1 MSPEQLFDAL
11 NEYVLEGWL
20 RPLDLA
26 LARLL
31 LEQEPQTSA
40 QVLLAAVWASH
51 QLGRGHLCLD
61 IEQLLSLPQ
70 QVLALPPEGRKP
82 TQLPLPSALMAQWSP
97 QSWLPAL
104 TQAAVV
110 SVDGRDQDSS
120 RPLVLSQGR
129 LYLRRYFRYECQVAQ
144 GLADRLTPLT
154 VEAEALRSQL
164 QSLFAPLKSEPEQR
178 GDEVHW
184 QSVAAALACRSRFT
198 VISGGPGTG
207 KTTTVVRLLAA
218 LQQLAMDSGTA
229 LRIKLAAPTGKAAA
243 RLSESLSGALS
254 QLPQAVAAAI
264 PTQVSTLHRLLGSR
278 PDSRQF
284 KHHQGN
290 PLHLDLLVVDE
301 ASMVDLEMMAALLA
315 ALPPQA
321 RLILLGDKDQLASV
335 EAGAVLGDLCE
346 QAAQPRYWPATTDY
360 LYSHSGYQL
369 QDWQGPGTAL
379 EQQIALL
386 RKSHRFDA
394 DSGIG
399 HLAQAVNDGQPD
411 RANALWHQGWRD
423 LLQRR
428 LTAADDSYLERL
440 CIDGE
445 GEPQEAQRRA
455 MESGCSPRG
464 YGHYLGEMHQGLA
477 SLEPLA
483 AQCQSPSQWQALFAR
498 QEQWIKSLLKAFGQF
513 QLLCAVRDGDYG
525 VSGLNQRIASAL
537 CRRGL
542 ISQASGWYAGRP
554 VILSRNDYGLKLMN
568 GDVGLCLP
576 VWDEQGQRR
585 LRVAFLTAE
594 GGVKT
599 VMPSRLSSVETVYAM
614 TVHKSQGSEF
624 AHTAMVLP
632 ASDSPILTRELVYTG
647 ITRARHWFTLL
658 TPTPRL
664 FVAAIGRRTVRAS
677 GLSQRLASLTSLE

>member
-1 MSPEQLFDAL
+1 MTPESLFDAL
-11 NEYVLEGWL
+11 SDYLDEGWL

-31 LEQEPQTSA
+31 LEQEPDTPA

-61 IEQLLSLPQ
+61 IEQLLNLPQ

-82 TQLPLPSALMAQWSP
+82 AQLPLPSSLMAQWSP
-97 QSWLPAL
+97 ESWLPAL
-104 TQAAVV
+104 ARAAVV
-110 SVDGRDQDSS
+110 SVDGQDQDHS

-129 LYLRRYFRYECQVAQ
+129 LYLRRYFRYECQVAE
-144 GLADRLTPLT
+144 GLAARLMPLA
-154 VEAEALRSQL
+154 VDAKALRCQL
-164 QSLFAPLKSEPEQR
+164 ESLFAPLKSETEQQ
-178 GDEVHW
+178 GSEVHW

-218 LQQLAMDSGTA
+218 LQQLAMDSGAA

-254 QLPQAVAAAI
+254 QLPEPLAAAI

-290 PLHLDLLVVDE
+290 PMHLDLLVVDE

-346 QAAQPRYWPATTDY
+346 QAAKPRYWPATTDY
-360 LYSHSGYQL
+360 LHSHSGYQL
-369 QDWQGPGTAL
+369 QAWQGPGTAL

-394 DSGIG
+394 NSGIG
-399 HLAQAVNDGQPD
+399 HLAQAVNEGQPEQ
-411 RANALWHQGWRD
+411 ANALWHRGWRD
-423 LLQRR
+423 LQQRR
-428 LTAADDSYLERL
+428 LTGAEDTYLERL
-440 CIDGE
+440 CIEGE
-445 GEPQEAQRRA
+445 GETGEAHRRVLEEGRSPQ
-455 MESGCSPRG
+455 G
-464 YGHYLGEMHQGLA
+464 YGHYLSLMHQGGDALNQRA
-477 SLEPLA
+477 Q
-483 AQCQSPSQWQALFAR
+483 QCQAPEQWQMLFTS
-498 QEQWIKSLLKAFGQF
+498 QEQWIKELLKAFGEF

-525 VSGLNQRIASAL
+525 VSGLNRRIASAL

-542 ISQASGWYAGRP
+542 ISQDSGWYAGRP
-554 VILSRNDYGLKLMN
+554 VILSRNDYSLKLMN

-585 LRVAFLTAE
+585 LRVAFLTPE
-594 GGVKT
+594 GGIKT

-664 FVAAIGRRTVRAS
+664 FAAAIGRRTVRAS
-677 GLSQRLASLTSLE
+677 GLSQRLASLTPP